1 MKIIALI
8 LTLFVLSSTNLFS
21 QETIKIKE
29 KVSKWEKYEYSVLK
43 SDKNIKHGEWKQF
56 DGKELEESGFYRDN
70 KKDSI
75 WVKYNY
81 QGEIIS
87 KTSYK
92 NDKKNGVAEFYSS
105 GKLIR
110 KGEFKDDVQVG
121 IWEFYD
127 AYGKVEEKYDYT
139 TNRYLQF
146 SPKAELTYKE
156 VKNGDT
162 TILQI
167 DQPVVYID
175 GTAELYNHIGRNFRY
190 PQAAVE
196 SRTQGKVYVSFTI
209 DSEGNIRDFEIEKGL
224 GNGLDEEALKV
235 VKTLPGKFSP
245 AVVNGE
251 SREVRYILPVVC
263 RLN

>member
-1 MKIIALI
+1 MKKL
-8 LTLFVLSSTNLFS
+8 LYLFPLLLLSCQLFS

-43 SDKNIKHGEWKQF
+43 SDKKIKHGEWKKF
-56 DGKELEESGFYRDN
+56 NGKDLKESGFYKDN

-75 WVKYNY
+75 WIKYNY

-92 NDKKNGVAEFYSS
+92 NDKMNGDAEFYAS

-110 KGEFKDDVQVG
+110 KGEYKDDVQVG

-127 AYGKVEEKYDYT
+127 AFGKVEEKYDYT

-156 VKNGDT
+156 VKDGDT
-162 TILQI
+162 TIIQL
-167 DQPVVYID
+167 DQPVVYVD
-175 GTAELYNHIGRNFRY
+175 GMEALYNYIGMNFRY

-196 SRTQGKVYVSFTI
+196 NRTQGKVYVSFTI
-209 DSEGNIRDFEIEKGL
+209 DIYGNIGDREIEKGL
-224 GNGLDEEALKV
+224 GDGLDEEAIRVLQS
-235 VKTLPGKFSP
+235 LPGKFSP
-245 AVVNGE
+245 AVVKGE
-251 SREVRYILPVVC
+251 AREIRYILPIVC